1 MLKDLI
7 PEYLQN
13 LFPPMHAQRYAYNTR
28 HSHNIV
34 NINCRTTN
42 HLHIFL
48 LSTIRRWNNL
58 QDRIKKL
65 DNITAFKREL
75 KDFYNLIDVP
85 PYYVSILSTGNLYQT
100 ILATLRCAQLC

>member
-1 MLKDLI
+1 MLKDLT

-34 NINCRTTN
+34 KINCRTTH
-42 HLHIFL
+42 HLHSLL
-48 LSTIRRWNNL
+48 LSTIRLWNNL
-58 QDRIKKL
+58 QDRIKNL

-75 KDFYNLIDVP
+75 KDFYNFIDVP
-85 PYYVSILSTGNLYQT
+85 SNYVSILCTGNLYQT
-100 ILATLRCAQLC
+100 ILATLRCAQLG